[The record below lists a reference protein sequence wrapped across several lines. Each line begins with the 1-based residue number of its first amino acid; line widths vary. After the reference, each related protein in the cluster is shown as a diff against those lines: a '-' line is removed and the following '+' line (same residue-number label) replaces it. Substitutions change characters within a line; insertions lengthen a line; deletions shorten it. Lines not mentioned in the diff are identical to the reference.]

1 MSEIK
6 LLPCPFCGGEAE
18 FVRGIERKDI
28 FQSSDSSDYVYVR
41 CKECHAQTSKIYYSA
56 EFHKLDEEYALVEKA
71 WNTRKPMERIVE
83 KLEEEHAKEMI
94 FGFNN
99 INDPF
104 AKACS
109 DNKACAYAKAIE
121 IVKGE
126 KDVDNHN
133 D

>member
-1 MSEIK
+1 MSDKNKRQGTSDEKQAK
-6 LLPCPFCGGEAE
+6 LLNCPFCGGEAE
-18 FVRGIERKDI
+18 LMKGLCELDNYVMCLDCRGKTK
-28 FQSSDSSDYVYVR
+28 FYNT
-41 CKECHAQTSKIYYSA
+41 KESA
-56 EFHKLDEEYALVEKA
+56 IKA

-83 KLEEEHAKEMI
+83 QLEEEHAKEMI

-109 DNKACAYAKAIE
+109 DNEACAYAKAIE

-126 KDVDNHN
+126 KDVDNN
-133 D
+133 IT

>member
-6 LLPCPFCGGEAE
+6 LGRCPLCQGETSMLGYIGDDYCKINYEEELEVAKHTTIHCYGCDTDFNPHSE
-18 FVRGIERKDI
+18 NAKDVLVI
-28 FQSSDSSDYVYVR
+28 F
-41 CKECHAQTSKIYYSA
+41 
-56 EFHKLDEEYALVEKA
+56 
-71 WNTRKPMERIVE
+71 NTRKPMERIVE
-83 KLEEEHAKEMI
+83 QLEEEHVKEMI

-126 KDVDNHN
+126 KDVDNN
-133 D
+133 IT